1 MTIPHSSLTWR
12 HEAIW
17 TGCAD
22 GHGIFLRT
30 ADDTALPVAASTVEA
45 ALEFERCPR
54 CRCRNLRDQLLI
66 NSHISSPIYSW
77 IMLHQWYLKR
87 IPGMDMW
94 RYKYHS
100 FRLWFREIIQ
110 LFVYLVDPLGLVFQQ
125 VRWMGI
131 HSLAPRKLEPLV
143 GKNTILVA
151 NQFCAK
157 CRSFFVGQRFMD
169 RPPHKQKRQHFPQ
182 LWGVSS
188 VSRQCSFWWP
198 WRSWPFLWSRWK
210 VPLFEARKSSTDGQK
225 HVFRHSESEIDADRM
240 WFWRLL
246 RWLSIKHL
254 RHRFW

>member
-54 CRCRNLRDQLLI
+54 CRCRNWRDQLLI

-77 IMLHQWYLKR
+77 IMLHQWYLK
-87 IPGMDMW
+87 IPGIDGYVKIYLSLISSLIPGNHPTGDTW
-94 RYKYHS
+94 WIPWAWF
-100 FRLWFREIIQ
+100 FRCVGWVSTAHLPPKTTTFGRKKPPFWLRI
-110 LFVYLVDPLGLVFQQ
+110 
-125 VRWMGI
+125 
-131 HSLAPRKLEPLV
+131 SLAQNAV
-143 GKNTILVA
+143 V
-151 NQFCAK
+151 
-157 CRSFFVGQRFMD
+157 FVGQRSMD
-169 RPPHKQKRQHFPQ
+169 RPPHNQKRQHFPQ

-225 HVFRHSESEIDADRM
+225 HFFRHSEIDADRM

-254 RHRFW
+254 WHRFW